1 VTLVERI
8 VAREI
13 PAEIVYEDE
22 TVIAFL
28 DIEPVNR
35 GHTLICPKQPY
46 ANFVEVPDDVMLNIL
61 HAARCIYHALSE
73 VYGPDGISF
82 LQNNGAFN
90 ELNHY
95 HMHIFPCLKK
105 GGGRLR
111 LKTIGK
117 PDSGML
123 SIDADAIRSHVT
135 QPG

>member
-1 VTLVERI
+1 MTLVERI

-22 TVIAFL
+22 KVIAFL

-35 GHTLICPKQPY
+35 GHTLICPKHPY
-46 ANFVEVPDDVMLNIL
+46 SNFMDVPDNVMLNVL
-61 HAARCIYHALSE
+61 QAARCIYHALSE

-105 GGGRLR
+105 GGGRIR
-111 LKTIGK
+111 FNTIGK
-117 PDSGML
+117 PEAETL
-123 SIDADAIRSHVT
+123 KLDANAIRACVS
-135 QPG
+135 QSS

>member
-1 VTLVERI
+1 MTLVERI

-35 GHTLICPKQPY
+35 GHTLICPKHHY
-46 ANFVEVPDDVMLNIL
+46 SNFMDVPDNVMLNVL
-61 HAARCIYHALSE
+61 QAARIVFQALSE

-90 ELNHY
+90 ELGHY
-95 HMHIFPCLKK
+95 HLHIFPCLKG
-105 GGGRLR
+105 GGGRVR
-111 LKTIGK
+111 FKTISK
-117 PDSGML
+117 PGAETL
-123 SIDADAIRSHVT
+123 KLDANAIRACVS
-135 QPG
+135 QSS